1 MDKSHYKGDKNQ
13 MKKNDKITGV
23 LYIILSAISFGIMP
37 ILAKLAYNGGANAI
51 TTLFLRFLFATL
63 MLLYY
68 LKSKKISM
76 KINKKQ
82 GLLIVLLAIVGYSL
96 TSATLFMA
104 YNYISVGMATMLLYT
119 YPAIVTFLST
129 LIFKEKVHAKKLICL
144 VLSISGIFIM
154 IEGKSAY
161 NPLGIVLGLLSAIC
175 YSLYV
180 LGACHKE
187 IKKINSYVMT
197 FYVSLLAAFAQLIFG
212 LSTNNLNF
220 HIEFYSFI
228 AILLLAFISTVVAL
242 MAFLQGV
249 RVIGSSNAAIFST
262 LEPIVS
268 LVLGVL
274 ILKEQLTF
282 RIVLGSILI
291 ISSMIIL
298 ARE

>member
-1 MDKSHYKGDKNQ
+1 
-13 MKKNDKITGV
+13 
-23 LYIILSAISFGIMP
+23 
-37 ILAKLAYNGGANAI
+37 
-51 TTLFLRFLFATL
+51 
-63 MLLYY
+63 
-68 LKSKKISM
+68 
-76 KINKKQ
+76 
-82 GLLIVLLAIVGYSL
+82 
-96 TSATLFMA
+96 MA

-129 LIFKEKVHAKKLICL
+129 IIFKEKVHLKKLICL
-144 VLSISGIFIM
+144 ALSILGIFIM
-154 IEGKSAY
+154 IEGKSTY
-161 NPLGIVLGLLSAIC
+161 NPLGIMLGLLSAIC
-175 YSLYV
+175 YSFYV

-197 FYVSLLAAFAQLIFG
+197 FYVSLLAAFTQLIFG

-291 ISSMIIL
+291 ISSMVIL
-298 ARE
+298 AKE